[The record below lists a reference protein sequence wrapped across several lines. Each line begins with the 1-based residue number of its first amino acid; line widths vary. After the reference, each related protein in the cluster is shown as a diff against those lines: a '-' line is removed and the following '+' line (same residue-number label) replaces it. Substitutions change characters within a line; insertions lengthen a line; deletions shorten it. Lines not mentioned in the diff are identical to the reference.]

1 MRLTASR
8 ESFQR
13 MNFKHIHVIVNPV
26 SGQTP
31 VPVDMIKEKLEASES
46 ACEIRKTEP
55 DVSPRKHAQAAVEEG
70 ADLVI
75 AVGGDG
81 TVLKVAEGLIG
92 TGVPLGIIPEGTANV
107 FATELGIPEDS
118 GEALDLLLDGSVELR
133 SVDTGTVGGESFL
146 LRVGIGLEAAMTVMT
161 EPELK
166 SRFGI
171 WAYLWTA
178 FKLGRKMKRTHYE
191 LELDGE
197 RKVVKGVTCVIC
209 NSGNLGLPG
218 VQIIPEI
225 DLSDGYLNVVV
236 IKRATLRTVGSIIYH
251 ALLGIVSDKKV
262 NGERRCY
269 SLFSSPAKEISVTPF
284 PVQIAARDGEEIR
297 SVFPLTAGVEHKSL
311 LVVVPV
317 RQTAD
322 IL

>member
-1 MRLTASR
+1 MT
-8 ESFQR
+8 
-13 MNFKHIHVIVNPV
+13 FKHIHVIVNPV

-31 VPVDMIKEKLEASES
+31 VPIDMVKEKLEASGA

-55 DVSPRKHAQAAVEEG
+55 DVSPSEHAQAAVEKG

-81 TVLKVAEGLIG
+81 TVLKVSEGLIG
-92 TGVPLGIIPEGTANV
+92 SGVPLGIIPEGTANI
-107 FATELGIPEDS
+107 FATELGIPADS
-118 GEALDLLLDGSVELR
+118 GEALDLLLDGRAALR
-133 SVDTGTVGGESFL
+133 SVDTGTVGGKSFL
-146 LRVGIGLEAAMTVMT
+146 LRVGIGLEAAMTVLT

-166 SRFGI
+166 NRFGV

-178 FKLGRKMKRTHYE
+178 FKLGRKMKHTHYE

-197 RKVVKGVTCVIC
+197 RKVEKGVTCVIC

-218 VQIIPEI
+218 VQLMPEI

-251 ALLGIVSDKKV
+251 ALLGIVSDERV

-269 SLFSSPAKEISVTPF
+269 SLFSIPAKEITVTPF
-284 PVQIAARDGEEIR
+284 PEQIAARDGEEID
-297 SVFPLTAGVEHKSL
+297 SDFPLTIGVRHKAL
-311 LVVVPV
+311 LVAVPE
-317 RQTAD
+317 R
-322 IL
+322 